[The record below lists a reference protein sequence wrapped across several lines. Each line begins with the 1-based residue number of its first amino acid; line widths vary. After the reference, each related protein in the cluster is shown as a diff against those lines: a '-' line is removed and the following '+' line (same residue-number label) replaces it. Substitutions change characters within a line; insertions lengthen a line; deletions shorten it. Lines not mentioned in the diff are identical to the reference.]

1 MNIKQ
6 RLGKL
11 ELAVVVKTE
20 PAKLRPKLSR
30 EQWISVFGQ
39 DKNIEHEPFTAE
51 QQEWVD
57 KYGGVS

>member
-30 EQWISVFGQ
+30 EQWLNVFGGQ
-39 DKNIEHEPFTAE
+39 NIEAEPLSID

-57 KYGGVS
+57 KYGRVS

>member
-11 ELAVVVKTE
+11 ESAVVVKTE
-20 PAKLRPKLSR
+20 PVKLRPRLSR
-30 EQWISVFGQ
+30 EQWLNVFGGQ
-39 DKNIEHEPFTAE
+39 NIEAEPFTAE

-57 KYGGVS
+57 KYGRVS